1 MPFSFAS
8 PEELEALQRTL
19 DRAWALVTERHS
31 FDPLAASGARERL
44 AYIVAA
50 LWQKGITG
58 GNAEQAA
65 EEFDATAPN
74 LKLPAK
80 PSRELKKPKVE
91 R

>member
-8 PEELEALQRTL
+8 PEELDALQRSL
-19 DRAWALVTERHS
+19 DRAWALVNERHS

-50 LWQKGITG
+50 LWQRGIIN

-65 EEFDATAPN
+65 EEFDATAPETTLPSKPTRG
-74 LKLPAK
+74 LK
-80 PSRELKKPKVE
+80 RPKVE